1 MLWDGPP
8 WSKPG
13 YDHCRAPMN
22 PDVAS
27 AIPRLVEAGAL
38 PPEGAPRLL
47 RVARGELVSVHG
59 ELRALLY
66 VGVLLVTG
74 GVGLLVK
81 ENLDRIGPLAIAVL
95 LGLAAAAALVWVA
108 RTALPFSWREIPWRE
123 VPSPNLAF
131 DYILLLGV
139 LLAAADLAYVE
150 VKFTPLGAHWAWH
163 LLIVAAFTG
172 LAAFRF
178 DSRVVF
184 SLALSTFAAWRGVSA
199 ARFGVGLW
207 LRSEDAVRWN
217 AIACGLFF
225 VVLGYLLKRTGR
237 KAHFEPLAVTLGWLL
252 ILGGLASGMWEA
264 SWAAWSAALLL
275 VSAGLAAGAY
285 RARRFPLFAFGVLA
299 AYVALSR
306 LALEG
311 VRLESLGCFWFF
323 VTPLLVIAGL
333 ILAQRRMKEP
343 L

>member
-1 MLWDGPP
+1 
-8 WSKPG
+8 
-13 YDHCRAPMN
+13 MN
-22 PDVAS
+22 PDVAT

-38 PPEGAPRLL
+38 PPEGALRLL
-47 RVARGELVSVHG
+47 RVARGELLSVHG

-81 ENLDRIGPLAIAVL
+81 ENLDRIGPVAIAL
-95 LGLAAAAALVWVA
+95 LIGLAAAAAFVWVVRVA
-108 RTALPFSWREIPWRE
+108 PPFSWREIPWRE

-139 LLAAADLAYVE
+139 LLAAADLAYIE

-163 LLIVAAFTG
+163 LLIVAAFTAV
-172 LAAFRF
+172 AAFRF

-199 ARFGVGLW
+199 AWLGGGLW
-207 LRSEDAVRWN
+207 GAENAVRWN
-217 AIACGLFF
+217 AIACGVLFA
-225 VVLGYLLKRTGR
+225 VLGFVLKRTGR

-252 ILGGLASGMWEA
+252 ILGGLTSGMWQ
-264 SWAAWSAALLL
+264 SIWWSGWTVSLLL
-275 VSAGLAAGAY
+275 AGAGLAIGAY
-285 RARRFPLFAFGVLA
+285 LTGRFPLFAFGVIA
-299 AYVALSR
+299 AYVSLSR
-306 LALEG
+306 LALNG
-311 VRLESLGCFWFF
+311 VRAEALGCFWFF
-323 VTPLLVIAGL
+323 STPILVIVGL

-343 L
+343 E